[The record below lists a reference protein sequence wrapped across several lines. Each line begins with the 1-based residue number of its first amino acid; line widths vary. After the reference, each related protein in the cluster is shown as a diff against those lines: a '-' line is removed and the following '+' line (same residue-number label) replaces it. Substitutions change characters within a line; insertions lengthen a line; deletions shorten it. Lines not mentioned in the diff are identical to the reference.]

1 MELLPPSGDV
11 ALRYSFTVAKLAVRE
26 GIDGAIAFLGVVA
39 TTGEQTFHKAAIF
52 SDFLPNRRSQIPLD
66 PPNGSASQGSAT
78 LDSAA

>member
-39 TTGEQTFHKAAIF
+39 TTGE
-52 SDFLPNRRSQIPLD
+52 
-66 PPNGSASQGSAT
+66 
-78 LDSAA
+78 